1 MAITGLER
9 IIAAQSRLN
18 TVICATGRSA
28 AAALLAVMTFA
39 VLLQVVFRYTFNNSL
54 SWSEEFAKVM
64 MVWATMLVAPWAYRM
79 GANVSIDLFAE
90 ALPARVRAVLG
101 FVLNLLVVWIVWI
114 FLIESIALWQ
124 RGADTLSATLP
135 VNMAVFYAILPLG
148 FGGMLVVGV
157 ELSLR
162 QIAQFINPARDF
174 GVPASHT
181 PVVDA

>member
-1 MAITGLER
+1 MTITVLER
-9 IIAAQSRLN
+9 MIAALARLN
-18 TVICATGRSA
+18 AAVCGAGRHV

-39 VLLQVVFRYTFNNSL
+39 VLVQIVFRYVFNNSL
-54 SWSEEFAKVM
+54 SWSEELAKVM

-90 ALPARVRAVLG
+90 ALPARLRAVLG

-114 FLIESIALWQ
+114 FLIESVALWQ

-135 VNMAVFYAILPLG
+135 VKMSVFYAILPLG
-148 FGGMLVVGV
+148 FGGMLAVGV

-162 QIAQFINPARDF
+162 QIAQFLNPARSYA
-174 GVPASHT
+174 VPASHV
-181 PVVDA
+181 PVADA